1 MGLSRGRR
9 QHILRPALPGKGP
22 DIIGQSRLCS
32 PARSSLIHSQAFYR
46 SLVRPLLFTL
56 PPERAQSVADL
67 ALRYPRPWKA
77 LAGMFEV
84 RDDRLAVELAGMKL
98 ANPVG
103 LAAGYDKNCEVL
115 PALASLGFGYVS
127 CGTVVALP
135 QPGNPQPRVL
145 RDKNRESLINSLGFP
160 SKGLDYA
167 VERLQPGGRPSS
179 VPVIGSVSGV
189 ILDDVLRCHRG
200 IEALVDAVELNIS
213 SPNTSGL
220 RVFQEPPALSELLG
234 RLNEDR
240 KRPLLVKLPPYDVGG
255 ELSERRERVMALA
268 DVCVRRGVDGLTV
281 ANTHPMEDARLAVGK
296 GGLSGRAIFERTVA
310 MVADVR
316 AEIGGSAAINASGG
330 IFTGEDA
337 WRAIKAGATTV
348 QLLTGFVYRG
358 PGIARAI
365 SRELLT
371 EMDRE
376 GVASLASVRR
386 Q

>member
-1 MGLSRGRR
+1 M
-9 QHILRPALPGKGP
+9 
-22 DIIGQSRLCS
+22 
-32 PARSSLIHSQAFYR
+32 IHSPAFYR
-46 SLVRPLLFTL
+46 SVVRPLLFAL

-98 ANPVG
+98 ANPIG
-103 LAAGYDKNCEVL
+103 LAAGYDKSCELL

-135 QPGNPQPRVL
+135 QPGNPQPRLV
-145 RDKNRESLINSLGFP
+145 RDRKRESLVNSLGFP

-167 VERLQPGGRPSS
+167 VERLRSGERHESL
-179 VPVIGSVSGV
+179 PVIGSVSGV
-189 ILDDVLRCHRG
+189 VLDDVLRCHRR
-200 IEALVDAVELNIS
+200 IEPLVDAVELNIS

-220 RVFQEPPALSELLG
+220 RVFQEPPALSELLD
-234 RLNEDR
+234 RLNDDR
-240 KRPLLVKLPPYDVGG
+240 NGPTFVKLPPYDVGG
-255 ELSERRERVMALA
+255 ELSETRERVMALVDA
-268 DVCVRRGVDGLTV
+268 CVRQGVDGLTV
-281 ANTHPMEDARLAVGK
+281 ANTHPVEDARLAVGK

-316 AEIGGSAAINASGG
+316 AEARSGVAINASGG

-337 WRAIKAGATTV
+337 WRVLKAGATTV
-348 QLLTGFVYRG
+348 QVLTGLFYRG

-365 SRELLT
+365 NEELLR
-371 EMDRE
+371 EMDSE
-376 GVASLASVRR
+376 GVESLTSVRS

>member
-1 MGLSRGRR
+1 M
-9 QHILRPALPGKGP
+9 
-22 DIIGQSRLCS
+22 
-32 PARSSLIHSQAFYR
+32 IHSPAFYR
-46 SLVRPLLFTL
+46 SVIRPLLFAL

-67 ALRYPRPWKA
+67 TFRYPRLWKA

-84 RDDRLAVELAGMKL
+84 RDERLAVKLAGLTL
-98 ANPVG
+98 ANPIG
-103 LAAGYDKNCEVL
+103 LAAGYDKSCDML

-135 QPGNPQPRVL
+135 QPGNPAPRL
-145 RDKNRESLINSLGFP
+145 FRDKKRESLINSLGFP

-167 VERLQPGGRPSS
+167 AERLRSGNRRDGS
-179 VPVIGSVSGV
+179 PVIGSVSGV
-189 ILDDVLRCHRG
+189 AIDNVLRCHRA
-200 IEALVDAVELNIS
+200 IEPLADAIELNIS

-234 RLNEDR
+234 RLNDDR
-240 KRPLLVKLPPYDVGG
+240 KRPLFVKLPPYDTGG
-255 ELSERRERVMALA
+255 GLSESRERVMSLVGA
-268 DVCVRRGVDGLTV
+268 CVRLGVDGLTV
-281 ANTHPMEDARLAVGK
+281 ANTHPTEDDRLAVGK

-316 AEIGGSAAINASGG
+316 AEAGGVPINASGG

-337 WRAIKAGATTV
+337 WRTLKAGATTV
-348 QLLTGFVYRG
+348 QVLTGFFYRG

-365 SRELLT
+365 NEELLR

-376 GVASLASVRR
+376 GVESLASARP

>member
-1 MGLSRGRR
+1 M
-9 QHILRPALPGKGP
+9 
-22 DIIGQSRLCS
+22 
-32 PARSSLIHSQAFYR
+32 IHSPAFYR
-46 SLVRPLLFTL
+46 SVVRPLLFAL

-98 ANPVG
+98 ANPIG
-103 LAAGYDKNCEVL
+103 LAAGYDKSCELL

-135 QPGNPQPRVL
+135 QPGNPRPRVL
-145 RDKNRESLINSLGFP
+145 RDKKREALINSLGFP

-167 VERLQPGGRPSS
+167 VERLQSGGRPAGI
-179 VPVIGSVSGV
+179 PVIGSISGV
-189 ILDDVLRCHRG
+189 VLDDVLRCHRG
-200 IEALVDAVELNIS
+200 IEPLVDAVELNIS

-234 RLNEDR
+234 RLNDDR
-240 KRPLLVKLPPYDVGG
+240 NGPIFVKLPPYDVGG
-255 ELSERRERVMALA
+255 ELSETRERVMALVDA
-268 DVCVRRGVDGLTV
+268 CVRQGVDGLTV
-281 ANTHPMEDARLAVGK
+281 ANTHPVEDARLAVGK

-316 AEIGGSAAINASGG
+316 AEAGSGVAINASGG

-337 WRAIKAGATTV
+337 WRVLKAGATTV
-348 QLLTGFVYRG
+348 QVLTGLFYRG

-365 SRELLT
+365 NEELLR
-371 EMDRE
+371 EMDSG
-376 GVASLASVRR
+376 GVESMASVRR